1 MKLSITRHTLQ
12 ITPED
17 KGYPTPD
24 ERDTAFIE
32 SVLGLKKEGD
42 SIKLIR
48 KDASG
53 LSHCI
58 AYLETDNQQ
67 IYDSDAIYL

>member
-1 MKLSITRHTLQ
+1 MKLSINRYTLQ

-24 ERDTAFIE
+24 ERDTAYIE

-42 SIKLIR
+42 SIKLTR
-48 KDASG
+48 KNASG
-53 LSHCI
+53 LSCI
-58 AYLETDNQQ
+58 AYLETEHSTAKHNH
-67 IYDSDAIYL
+67 

>member
-1 MKLSITRHTLQ
+1 MEVNMKLSINRNTLQ

-48 KDASG
+48 KDAYG
-53 LSHCI
+53 LSCI
-58 AYLETDNQQ
+58 AYLETERR
-67 IYDSDAIYL
+67 